1 MEIYLKNIMKKY
13 NENVVL
19 DIDDFHLKKG
29 KIYGIIGPNG
39 AGKSTLLKIIGDIDK
54 SSNGEILYDGKTIYK
69 EILKEITYL
78 NQKPYLFRT
87 SVYNNIAYPLVIR
100 KVNRGDIKEKVSQ
113 VMEELKIDNLKN
125 QLATNLSGGESQK
138 VALARAV
145 IFKPNLLL
153 LDEPTAN
160 IDPNT
165 LEIIEKAIVKRNK
178 EFGTTIIIVTHNI
191 SQANRIC
198 DEVILMTKGRIIESG
213 NSTEIITNPQK
224 KESKR
229 FLSLEYNIN

>member
-13 NENVVL
+13 NEKVVL
-19 DIDDFHLKKG
+19 DIDNFHFKEG

-69 EILKEITYL
+69 DILKKITYL
-78 NQKPYLFRT
+78 NQKPYLFST
-87 SVYNNIAYPLVIR
+87 SVYNNIAYPLAIR
-100 KVNRGDIKEKVSQ
+100 KVNKGEIKEKVSQ
-113 VMEELKIDNLKN
+113 VMEEFKIDSLKN

-138 VALARAV
+138 VALSRAV

-178 EFGTTIIIVTHNI
+178 ELGTTIIIVTHNI

-198 DEVILMTKGRIIESG
+198 DEVIFMTKGRIIESG
-213 NSTEIITNPQK
+213 NATEIITNPQK